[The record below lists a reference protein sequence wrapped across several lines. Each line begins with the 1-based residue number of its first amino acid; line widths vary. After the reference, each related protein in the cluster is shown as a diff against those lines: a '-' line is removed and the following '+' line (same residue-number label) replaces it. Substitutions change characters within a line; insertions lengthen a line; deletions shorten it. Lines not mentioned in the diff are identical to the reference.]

1 MKRIEISLSLAE
13 HAHLIEASC
22 HDRKFRSLQAFA
34 RDCLLKGL
42 NSEAEHLGIRRKQA
56 TSALVTAGNQRRK
69 P

>member
-42 NSEAEHLGIRRKQA
+42 NSEAEHLHIRRRQA
-56 TSALVTAGNQRRK
+56 INTLVAADLRRRK
-69 P
+69 S